1 MIDLHTHSTASDG
14 SLSPSELVNYAHSK
28 GIQVLALTDH
38 DSVGG
43 ILEAQEEA
51 KKIGLT
57 FIPGIEIS
65 VDWPTGEFHLLG
77 LGLKN
82 QSSELKKIIDFVEQE
97 RFNRNILMAQKLRD
111 CGIDITYD
119 ELVEH
124 FHTENLGRPHF
135 AELMVQKGYIKQ
147 RQQAFDLYFAKD
159 RKCYVDRK
167 GAPLEES
174 VKAIKK
180 SGGIPVQAHPM
191 SMYISWGK
199 MENTMIEIQRTGVQG
214 LEAYHPGVRLS
225 EALRLEELAR
235 KLDMIVT
242 AGSDFHGEKVRADR
256 KIGYS
261 AGKKKIEDRF
271 FFEELKPKLDKLHQ
285 DYCFEE

>member
-111 CGIDITYD
+111 CGINITYE

-199 MENTMIEIQRTGVQG
+199 MENTMIEIQSAGVQG